1 MGSRARNFVLV
12 HRRAGGFAQA
22 VLAYLAD
29 CMNDQSGRCDPTR
42 ETIAE
47 YFSAKDDPCTVK
59 RVERALA
66 RLRTLGYIES
76 KRVPYTRQTSAGQ
89 EGGWHNSYVL
99 VGFVPGDSNAVRV
112 TDISDV
118 TPKTDVTPNL
128 ERGHPQNVQ
137 GVTPNLERGHPQNG
151 GINQKEPE
159 VNQKEPVSSMRTS
172 GNSSAI
178 AAVASAQA
186 QTLPTSFPQSSNSE
200 NSSKPEN
207 AGRLSLSN
215 ALERSINTHGGHLD
229 TPDGQTHQ
237 RDARC
242 SQNASTSISGACL
255 ENETPPMSDE
265 DLENLFANAQLEECP
280 PFPEKG
286 VRPPFE
292 KGEHPFSEKEEKGTH
307 PSEQRTE
314 RPKKKRTSIARPDGV
329 SEQVW
334 NDFSALRNKRRAP
347 ITETALKGIQREAEK
362 AGISLEA
369 ALSTCCERGWQG
381 FKAEWYRREKLEQK
395 NASKAEYQLPSN
407 DDWDNFDTAHYA

>member
-76 KRVPYTRQTSAGQ
+76 KRVPYTRQTSARQ
-89 EGGWHNSYVL
+89 EGGWRNAYVL
-99 VGFVPGDSNAVRV
+99 VGFVPGEAKAAVNTPKTV
-112 TDISDV
+112 V
-118 TPKTDVTPNL
+118 TPKTCVTPTM

-159 VNQKEPVSSMRTS
+159 VNQKEPESSMRTS
-172 GNSSAI
+172 GTSSAI

-186 QTLPTSFPQSSNSE
+186 QTLPTSFPQSSNSQNHSE
-200 NSSKPEN
+200 TKTAGKDSLPN
-207 AGRLSLSN
+207 AS
-215 ALERSINTHGGHLD
+215 ERSVAAHRDRLD
-229 TPDGQTHQ
+229 ASDEQKLQ
-237 RDARC
+237 NDAGC
-242 SQNASTSISGACL
+242 SQNASTRISGACP
-255 ENETPPMSDE
+255 ENEPPPMSDE
-265 DLENLFANAQLEECP
+265 DLENLFADAQLEECP

-286 VRPPFE
+286 D
-292 KGEHPFSEKEEKGTH
+292 HLSTA
-307 PSEQRTE
+307 T
-314 RPKKKRTSIARPDGV
+314 KRKRVSNVQKPESV

-334 NDFSALRNKRRAP
+334 EDFSALRTKRRAP
-347 ITETALKGIQREAEK
+347 ITETALRGIQREAEK

-381 FKAEWYRREKLEQK
+381 FKASWYEKDKTEQ
-395 NASKAEYQLPSN
+395 NVAPRGAEIKCSGQYYGEPGQIG
-407 DDWDNFDTAHYA
+407 WG

>member
-1 MGSRARNFVLV
+1 MAYSFIDTLFANGDDMDPSPFWVLMALCWFVNEKKATGTTGACWPSIKKIAAKAHVSELTARKSIKVLMEKKFITAHQPPGKVRVFYVDFSRIKEL
-12 HRRAGGFAQA
+12 AGGKDLEG
-22 VLAYLAD
+22 VKD
-29 CMNDQSGRCDPTR
+29 VSGVKDLEGDPLKMLKGRGERSLPPPLKDLEAEQGNNKEEKKEENR
-42 ETIAE
+42 E
-47 YFSAKDDPCTVK
+47 
-59 RVERALA
+59 
-66 RLRTLGYIES
+66 
-76 KRVPYTRQTSAGQ
+76 
-89 EGGWHNSYVL
+89 
-99 VGFVPGDSNAVRV
+99 
-112 TDISDV
+112 
-118 TPKTDVTPNL
+118 
-128 ERGHPQNVQ
+128 
-137 GVTPNLERGHPQNG
+137 
-151 GINQKEPE
+151 
-159 VNQKEPVSSMRTS
+159 SSMRTS
-172 GNSSAI
+172 GTSSAI

-255 ENETPPMSDE
+255 ENETSPMSDE
-265 DLENLFANAQLEECP
+265 DLENLFADAQLEERTP
-280 PFPEKG
+280 LEKG
-286 VRPPFE
+286 D
-292 KGEHPFSEKEEKGTH
+292 HLFSGKEEKGTH

-314 RPKKKRTSIARPDGV
+314 RPKKKRTSIARPDSV

-334 NDFSALRNKRRAP
+334 NDFSELRTKRRAP

-362 AGISLEA
+362 AGITLEE